1 MLTRQRKQYILDRLQ
16 QDGQVV
22 AKAIAQD
29 LGLSEDTIRRDLRE
43 LAKEGLLQR
52 VHGGALP
59 SSAAIADFDTRQGIS
74 LEGKQAIAKTAA
86 QLIQPG
92 QIVIFDGGTTTV
104 QLARQLPKTLVATV
118 VTHSPSIA
126 IELANHPQIEVIL
139 IGGKLF
145 KHSLVTVG
153 TAALAALA
161 PIQADLYFMGVTGVH
176 PQMGLSTGDLEEAH
190 MKKALSEHAGETIVL
205 ASHEKLG
212 KASAYGILPMTEI
225 STLIVEKS
233 TPEKAIAIYRGLG
246 ITVQIAE

>member
-22 AKAIAQD
+22 AKVIAQD